1 MNIRKASFVI
11 LALSLF
17 CIKANS
23 QNTITYDF
31 TYVAPSGQTLYC
43 FANLDGANTVSILPP
58 IGQWDEN
65 PQAYYYTW
73 GDYPKPAGDI
83 VIPSW
88 INHNGITYTV
98 TQLNLWGCDSM
109 TSLTVPPSVTYLS
122 CGGNMLTSIVFNA
135 VNCTTC
141 YLGGCT
147 NLSFLTIGDTV
158 ANCPD
163 FSTLNFT
170 HLYYNAKD
178 LHITNTSSPFPS
190 TVSHLTIGTDVQFI
204 RDYIFSYQPSL
215 TDITVLKSN
224 PPTVFPY
231 TFGGVATNVAVTVPC
246 GSVNAYHN
254 AAYWNAF
261 TNIQED
267 GTCANTIVTVANNS
281 NYGIAVGGGNY
292 YNGETATLFAVPK
305 AYHYFVHWQD
315 GNAENPRTVTVS
327 SDSIFTATFA
337 VVDTL
342 GTIHDTIY
350 IHDTVYVGID
360 GVDALYAKMY
370 SNGGQIVVEG
380 AEQNTVTLLDINGRV
395 LATKQDCGAP
405 LRFDVPATGTYLIK
419 IGRHAARKIVVMK

>member
-1 MNIRKASFVI
+1 
-11 LALSLF
+11 
-17 CIKANS
+17 
-23 QNTITYDF
+23 
-31 TYVAPSGQTLYC
+31 YVAPSGQTLYC
-43 FANLDGANTVSILPP
+43 YANLNGTNTVSILPP

-73 GDYPKPAGDI
+73 GNYPKPAGDI

-98 TQLNLWGCDSM
+98 TQLGLGGCDSM
-109 TSLTVPPSVTYLS
+109 TSLVVPPSVTYLRCS
-122 CGGNMLTSIVFNA
+122 GNMLTSIVFNA

-141 YLGGCT
+141 YLDGCT
-147 NLSFLTIGDTV
+147 NLSSITIGDTV

-170 HLYYNAKD
+170 NLYYNAKD

-190 TVSHLTIGTDVQFI
+190 TVSHLTIGNDVQYI

-215 TDITVLKSN
+215 SDITVLKSI
-224 PPTVFPY
+224 PPTVYPY

-246 GSVNAYHN
+246 GSTNAYRN

-261 TNIQED
+261 TNIQDD
-267 GTCANTIVTVANNS
+267 GTCANTIATATNNN
-281 NYGIAVGGGNY
+281 NYGIVVGGGNY
-292 YNGETATLFAVPK
+292 YNNETATLYAVPK
-305 AYHYFVHWQD
+305 AYHYFIHWQD
-315 GNAENPRTVTVS
+315 GNADNPRTITVN
-327 SDSIFTATFA
+327 SDSTFTAIFA

-342 GTIHDTIY
+342 GTIHDTVF

-360 GVDALYAKMY
+360 GVDALDAKIY

-380 AEQNTVTLLDINGRV
+380 AEMNTVTLLDINGRS
-395 LATKQDCGAP
+395 LATKQDYGTP
-405 LRFDVPATGTYLIK
+405 LHFDVPTSGAYLVK
-419 IGRHAARKIVVMK
+419 IGRHAARKIVVVR